1 MVDVVS
7 RSEAVE
13 GSYPGCAV
21 VGNNFLESSPATED
35 ILEEKVRYNVA
46 ALRSSSSCFGP
57 RGKSTAAVEDVSVG
71 TALRHVER
79 VEVSLAEDRW
89 DVGNGRWDVEILCL
103 ADLALMASSN
113 VPADVVVQERPPE
126 SKKDVLSR
134 SESTLVSEFVVEL
147 SDDFVS
153 LRWRRYLLDCS
164 LPILSE

>member
-7 RSEAVE
+7 CSEAVE

-21 VGNNFLESSPATED
+21 VGDDLFKSSPATEN

-46 ALRSSSSCFGP
+46 AFGRSSSCFGP
-57 RGKSTAAVEDVSVG
+57 RSESTATVEDVSVR

-79 VEVSLAEDRW
+79 IEVSLAENRW
-89 DVGNGRWDVEILCL
+89 DVRDSRRDVEIFCL

-134 SESTLVSEFVVEL
+134 SESTLVSELVVEL